1 MGSLGCCERQRA
13 TAGSLE
19 EVVEEV
25 VEGDVR
31 ETWPRIFLGVGE
43 GRLGESLVS
52 PLVAMVVEAV
62 SVSSATHA
70 SSVEGDER
78 NSMA

>member
-1 MGSLGCCERQRA
+1 MTTGSL
-13 TAGSLE
+13 
-19 EVVEEV
+19 EEV

-31 ETWPRIFLGVGE
+31 ETWPRIFLGVDE
-43 GRLGESLVS
+43 GWLGELLVL
-52 PLVAMVVEAV
+52 PLVAMAVAVAV